1 MSLVFIIYVVQV
13 LLPAVSV
20 TLDLLCGASAFF
32 MLASTLAHFTHKDDS
47 WKPDYKECCVWV
59 KSKRNWIGVFILG
72 LLANLVPDKET
83 SYVLLAAY
91 GVQEI
96 ASNDKVQELGGKSLE
111 VLEKAMNEYLKES
124 ETTKEEK

>member
-13 LLPAVSV
+13 LLPALSV
-20 TLDLLCGASAFF
+20 TLGLLCGASAFF
-32 MLASTLAHFTHKDDS
+32 MMVSTVVHFVDKGEN
-47 WKPDYKECCVWV
+47 WKPDYKECCIWV
-59 KSKRNWIGVFILG
+59 KSKRNWVGVFVLG

-124 ETTKEEK
+124 EPKEEK

>member
-1 MSLVFIIYVVQV
+1 MSLILIIYVVQV
-13 LLPAVSV
+13 LLPALKAAFAAAAIIAGLVVLVSGFWNTV
-20 TLDLLCGASAFF
+20 ESEWKEDHKSYSKIPKQKRFWVAIFLGILLC
-32 MLASTLAHFTHKDDS
+32 
-47 WKPDYKECCVWV
+47 
-59 KSKRNWIGVFILG
+59 NIL
-72 LLANLVPDKET
+72 PDKET

-111 VLEKAMNEYLKES
+111 VLEKAMDEYLKES